1 MHSRLPLSFYKQEDV
16 VQIARDLLGKF
27 LMTNIGDEGVTGG
40 MIVETEAYAGALDKA
55 SHAYGN
61 RKTPRTQIMYE
72 EGGVAYVYF
81 IYGFHHL
88 FNVITNHAHIPQAVL
103 IRAIEPIEGI
113 DLMLK
118 RRGMQFVERK
128 LTAGP
133 GVLCKALGITKEQ
146 NGLSLME
153 DIVWIE
159 DRNVRVSNK
168 NIIAG
173 PRVNVSYAGDDALL
187 PYRFMI
193 KGNNWVSKR
202 W

>member
-1 MHSRLPLSFYKQEDV
+1 MYSRLPLTFYKQEDV
-16 VQIARDLLGKF
+16 VQIAKDLLGKF
-27 LMTNIGDEGVTGG
+27 LMTNIHDEGITGG
-40 MIVETEAYAGALDKA
+40 MIVETEAYAGSIDKA

-61 RKTPRTQIMYE
+61 RKTNRTQIMFG

-81 IYGFHHL
+81 IYGFHYL
-88 FNVITNHAHIPQAVL
+88 FNVVTNYVQTPHAVL
-103 IRAIEPIEGI
+103 IRAIEPVEGI

-118 RRGMQFVERK
+118 RRNMASPERK

-146 NGLSLME
+146 NGVSLLE
-153 DIVWIE
+153 DIIWIE
-159 DRNVRVSNK
+159 DRKIHIPKK
-168 NIIAG
+168 NIVAG

-193 KGNNWVSKR
+193 KENKWTSKG
-202 W
+202 